1 MGTETYKLGEAL
13 QHLCQLFTCIF
24 SGRQRLY
31 VVHTAT
37 NTDRYGTHLQILLS
51 RNIQWLNACMPKAEI
66 SECAQTASFDSGLS

>member
-31 VVHTAT
+31 VVHTAAVHGQVWYT
-37 NTDRYGTHLQILLS
+37 PSNPTE
-51 RNIQWLNACMPKAEI
+51 P
-66 SECAQTASFDSGLS
+66 